1 MTAPVDVI
9 IPVYGESPF
18 LGQALDGAL
27 DQEPA
32 PARVI
37 VVDNGSPEPLRLEGR
52 HAERC
57 TLLRRA
63 TRAGPAKGRA
73 HGLEHSDAPLVA
85 LLDSDDVWEPGKLA
99 AQLEAFERHPGAGLC
114 FGAATVVDE
123 HDRETG
129 EEFAQVEPGLH
140 DAADIGR
147 MLFRRNPITTSS
159 TLMRRTTLDAAGG
172 FDHPATDD
180 LGCWMRLA
188 ETGAPIVF
196 EPRARI
202 RYRRHEAGYSR
213 DVRVGA
219 RLALA
224 ALDAHGG
231 MLDDGERRE
240 LRRDWLTLMAR
251 GEFRAREWA
260 RGRRALR
267 EAAAEAPLAPRERLL
282 GVVAAVPVVR
292 SALGR
297 RDPHA

>member
-9 IPVYGESPF
+9 MPVYGESPF

-27 DQEPA
+27 AQEPA

-37 VVDNGSPEPLRLEGR
+37 VVDNGSPEPLRLDQR
-52 HAERC
+52 HAGRC
-57 TLLRRA
+57 ELIRREV
-63 TRAGPAKGRA
+63 RGGPATGRA
-73 HGLEHSDAPLVA
+73 AGLERSDAALVA

-99 AQLEAFERHPGAGLC
+99 AQLEAFERHPDAGLC
-114 FGAATVVDE
+114 FGAAVVVDE
-123 HDRETG
+123 HDRPTG
-129 EEFAQVEPGLH
+129 ERFAQVEPGVH
-140 DAADIGR
+140 AAADIGR
-147 MLFRRNPITTSS
+147 SLLRRNPICTSS
-159 TLMRRTTLDAAGG
+159 TLMPRTVLDAAGG

-188 ETGAPIVF
+188 ETGAPFVF

-202 RYRRHEAGYSR
+202 RYRRHAEGYSH

-224 ALDAHGG
+224 ALDAHGHV
-231 MLDDGERRE
+231 LDEPERRE

-251 GEFRAREWA
+251 GEFRARRWPE
-260 RGRRALR
+260 GRRALR
-267 EAAAEAPLAPRERLL
+267 DAAREAPLAPRERVL
-282 GVVAAVPVVR
+282 GVAAAVPGVR

-297 RDPHA
+297 RDAHG